1 MKTERTFTMIK
12 HDGVQRNL
20 VGEIIKRFERSGLKL
35 VGLKMFV
42 PDMERATKH
51 YGKDDEWCQKKG
63 EKYVKNL
70 EEQGGVADR
79 PAIEYGRD
87 IVRALLKYITC
98 GPVIAMVWEG
108 NQAAAVVKKLTGG
121 TEPTTSDVGT
131 IRGDYTLDSYAI
143 ANSGNRAVRNLI
155 HVTDPEDPAGT
166 AQAEINIWFDPSEII
181 SYRHINEAMLY
192 DANLDGI
199 ME

>member
-1 MKTERTFTMIK
+1 MKTQKTFTMIK

-20 VGEIIKRFERSGLKL
+20 VGEIIKRFEQAGLKL
-35 VGLKMFV
+35 VAIKMFV

-51 YGKDDEWCQKKG
+51 YGKDDAWCQKKG
-63 EKYVKNL
+63 DIYVGNMQ
-70 EEQGGVADR
+70 ERGETPTR

-108 NQAAAVVKKLTGG
+108 NQSVAIAKKLAGG

-143 ANSGNRAVRNLI
+143 ANMDSRAVRNLI
-155 HVTDPEDPAGT
+155 HITDPADPEGT
-166 AQAEINIWFDPSEII
+166 AEMEIGIWFSPEEII
-181 SYRHINEAMLY
+181 AYRHINEAMLY

-199 ME
+199 LE